1 MTKAPIRCGIL
12 AAITLAWTVAAP
24 AQDSTGRKPGAVT
37 GLAIPRFVSLK
48 ASEVN
53 ARAGPGAE
61 YQIAWVYKRAGL
73 PVEVLAEFENWRQV
87 RDSDGVTGWVAAP
100 LLSARRTAMVAPWIK
115 ERTVFALT
123 STRSG
128 SSEVAPNRARRHCG
142 YHDLRRRSLRGLCGA
157 AKGLGAAEKLV
168 GCVSGRS
175 GEIIPAAI
183 SLYRS
188 VATPPSRGRLD
199 G

>member
-24 AQDSTGRKPGAVT
+24 AQDSPGRKPGAVT

-128 SSEVAPNRARRHCG
+128 SSEVAQIEP
-142 YHDLRRRSLRGLCGA
+142 GA
-157 AKGLGAAEKLV
+157 IVDIMTCDGEACEVYAGQQKGWVPQKNLWGV
-168 GCVSGRS
+168 YP
-175 GEIIPAAI
+175 GEA
-183 SLYRS
+183 
-188 VATPPSRGRLD
+188 VK
-199 G
+199 